1 MRYSLFITLLLMI
14 HTSICGEVTRNRIKM
29 LTIFLYKKSTFNST
43 NTYTYVVAKMQEIF
57 KVLATKTE
65 IVIKTK
71 RTKLKEAQL
80 IHIHKFIF
88 SCRIRC
94 LGSVLGT
101 TQQAIKCM
109 LRERQKKTN
118 ADVEHTQVELCV
130 CIWTYTCKYVCR
142 WLVQRVKRGQYES
155 KISKPLRC
163 KRILIRRRQ
172 FNFTAVPKKSRAFLE
187 FQICCMEYIL

>member
-71 RTKLKEAQL
+71 RTKLKEA
-80 IHIHKFIF
+80 
-88 SCRIRC
+88 
-94 LGSVLGT
+94 
-101 TQQAIKCM
+101 
-109 LRERQKKTN
+109 
-118 ADVEHTQVELCV
+118 
-130 CIWTYTCKYVCR
+130 
-142 WLVQRVKRGQYES
+142 
-155 KISKPLRC
+155 
-163 KRILIRRRQ
+163 
-172 FNFTAVPKKSRAFLE
+172 
-187 FQICCMEYIL
+187 